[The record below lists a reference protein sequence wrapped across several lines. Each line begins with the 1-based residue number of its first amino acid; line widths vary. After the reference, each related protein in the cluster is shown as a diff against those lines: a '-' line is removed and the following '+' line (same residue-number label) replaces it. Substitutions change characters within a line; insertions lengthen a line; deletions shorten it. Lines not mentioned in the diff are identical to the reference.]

1 MAKKKFIIKYL
12 NMWLI
17 DFINVSILKNI
28 AE

>member
-1 MAKKKFIIKYL
+1 MTKKKFIIIYL

>member
-1 MAKKKFIIKYL
+1 MTKNKFIIIYL

>member
-1 MAKKKFIIKYL
+1 MAKKKFIIIYL